1 MQITMPKVTL
11 RSTKFFAVFYGD
23 TLAEKEIYARSFEVA
38 MDHNNAVFS
47 LKILSGLDA
56 DSVVENLANLD
67 TFVLE
72 DAFLCSKM
80 AAFLQAHPKPNQLK
94 LVFQGLPNARFQIA
108 RVKFQT
114 TRVVL
119 YSQQRNSTRF

>member
-1 MQITMPKVTL
+1 
-11 RSTKFFAVFYGD
+11 
-23 TLAEKEIYARSFEVA
+23 

-114 TRVVL
+114 SRVVL